1 MRYPFSFGDVRLRA
15 TTHCVI
21 LRDLHWFMLPRP
33 RPLACIPESCAGRT
47 SCIELPRPSE
57 PAAPAVIPAAA
68 AAAAAPPSKE
78 GALMAA
84 AATAA
89 LVLWSIAPCAMS
101 DWDSV
106 SSIFEPAAVLP
117 LAFLVSCS
125 RGSSWQR
132 WPMLRFIHLVQ
143 GLSCSGQKGRAAVNI
158 VCAPGH
164 SEYTVQRQPQRIIAT
179 QRSAVPCRAVSR
191 GAAQPQH
198 DGLGRGCEG
207 EHKGKGLTY
216 EVACHMLW
224 QPR

>member
-1 MRYPFSFGDVRLRA
+1 MNEISFQFWGREIQDDDAL
-15 TTHCVI
+15 CN
-21 LRDLHWFMLPRP
+21 LQDLHWFMLPRP

-84 AATAA
+84 ATAA
-89 LVLWSIAPCAMS
+89 LVVWSMALCAMS

-132 WPMLRFIHLVQ
+132 WPMLRLIHLVQ
-143 GLSCSGQKGRAAVNI
+143 GLS
-158 VCAPGH
+158 
-164 SEYTVQRQPQRIIAT
+164 
-179 QRSAVPCRAVSR
+179 
-191 GAAQPQH
+191 
-198 DGLGRGCEG
+198 
-207 EHKGKGLTY
+207 
-216 EVACHMLW
+216 
-224 QPR
+224 